1 MGPAR
6 VLPGAKSHK
15 SERVGLRSRCRV
27 RPGATP
33 PARLDPRPA
42 PHYWDCLRARP
53 LVASSRAC
61 RLFKFIIFY
70 KSSSLTYVMHREDLV
85 LAPAR
90 AGSVAGPHDTPTA
103 TGATY
108 LHGLRTG
115 RVGVWRCGAREPRAD
130 GPEHGCH
137 CRASCKFDVVTM
149 TAYLLRRTVF
159 KPCYEA
165 TSEGAL
171 VTGLRSTLKDL
182 PQ

>member
-1 MGPAR
+1 
-6 VLPGAKSHK
+6 
-15 SERVGLRSRCRV
+15 
-27 RPGATP
+27 
-33 PARLDPRPA
+33 
-42 PHYWDCLRARP
+42 
-53 LVASSRAC
+53 
-61 RLFKFIIFY
+61 
-70 KSSSLTYVMHREDLV
+70 MHREDLV

-90 AGSVAGPHDTPTA
+90 AGSPPAGVRGRPTRHSDCHGGDLPARTPNGKGRRVAVWGP
-103 TGATY
+103 
-108 LHGLRTG
+108 R
-115 RVGVWRCGAREPRAD
+115 ARRAD